1 MKTKDFI
8 NNEDFVLNPHNYF
21 GKLIPM
27 FYPCNTTERGHV
39 NYGAFLACKRAN
51 EKASS
56 ILNPLVTFFYSENK
70 EEKEEAYAELAKIA
84 EKYVMK

>member
-27 FYPCNTTERGHV
+27 FYPCNTTERGHM
-39 NYGAFLACKRAN
+39 NYGAFLACKRASKLPTN
-51 EKASS
+51 
-56 ILNPLVTFFYSENK
+56 
-70 EEKEEAYAELAKIA
+70 
-84 EKYVMK
+84 